1 MNRKVSVAPMMD
13 CTDRHERYFLRLISK
28 NILLY
33 TEMIV
38 DEAISRGDKKKL
50 LEFNVNEKPVA
61 LQIGGSSPKLLAE
74 ATKIGEDFGYDE
86 INLNLGCPSRKVEK
100 NKFGAC
106 LMKEPNLV
114 ADCLSK
120 MQAVTKLPVTI
131 KTRIGYDNVEDYE
144 NFYKFTSILKST
156 GIKTFIIHA
165 RKAMLGKFTPKQNL
179 NIPPLKYDYVYNL
192 KKDFP
197 NEEIIINGGISCT
210 EEISTHLN
218 KVDGVMIGRAAYHTP
233 YLLADIEREIFKN
246 ENIPSR
252 QEVIENLIPYVKDE
266 LKKGTRLNQIMRHTL
281 GLFHGQTGS
290 SHWKRYLSENM
301 CVRNADVQK
310 IDHIMDK
317 VKYNNIDRTVGE
329 SA

>member
-13 CTDRHERYFLRLISK
+13 CTDRHERFFLRLISK
-28 NILLY
+28 NTLLY

-38 DEAISRGDKKKL
+38 SEAINRGDKKKL
-50 LEFNVNEKPVA
+50 LEFNINEKPVA

-74 ATKIGEDFGYDE
+74 ASKIGEDFGYDE
-86 INLNLGCPSRKVEK
+86 INLNLGCPSKKVEK

-120 MQAVTKLPVTI
+120 MQSATKLPVTI

-144 NFYKFTSILKST
+144 NFYNFISILRDT
-156 GIKTFIIHA
+156 GVKTFIIHS
-165 RKAMLGKFTPKQNL
+165 RKAILGKFTPKQNL

-197 NEEIIINGGISCT
+197 NEEIIINGGITST
-210 EEISTHLN
+210 EEIKSHLT
-218 KVDGVMIGRAAYHTP
+218 KTDGVMIGRAAYHTP
-233 YLLADIEREIFKN
+233 YLLAEIEKEIFN
-246 ENIPSR
+246 NDDIPSR
-252 QEVIENLIPYVKDE
+252 QEVIENLIPYIRE
-266 LKKGTRLNQIMRHTL
+266 EIKKGTRLNQIMRHTL
-281 GLFHGQTGS
+281 GLFHGQAGAS
-290 SHWKRYLSENM
+290 YWKRYLSENM
-301 CVRNADVQK
+301 CVRDADVKK

-317 VKYNNIDRTVGE
+317 IKYNNIDRSVGQ